1 MTARRVVI
9 LTGCGLFAAIMV
21 SLHVIR
27 QDLSPLTRG
36 MSRYAGS
43 DTLGLATVGFLAL
56 AAALIALAMVFR
68 LAHPAAGRGLVTAA
82 CGLIAVVATPIGNPD
97 TPTSVTV
104 LHTIGG
110 IAFYLGVLRAMRS
123 SASDWTDR
131 QLGRGTTV
139 ALALFV
145 LGAVG
150 LPGLSQVVG
159 LLQRL
164 VFVLVVGWMTQAAVR
179 FRGDTSQ
186 PNLSL

>member
-1 MTARRVVI
+1 MTPHRVVI

-68 LAHPAAGRGLVTAA
+68 RAHPAAGRGLVTAA

-110 IAFYLGVLRAMRS
+110 
-123 SASDWTDR
+123 
-131 QLGRGTTV
+131 
-139 ALALFV
+139 
-145 LGAVG
+145 
-150 LPGLSQVVG
+150 
-159 LLQRL
+159 
-164 VFVLVVGWMTQAAVR
+164 
-179 FRGDTSQ
+179 
-186 PNLSL
+186 

>member
-1 MTARRVVI
+1 MTAHRVVI
-9 LTGCGLFAAIMV
+9 LAGCGLFVAIMV

-43 DTLGLATVGFLAL
+43 GTLGLATVGFLAL

-68 LAHPAAGRGLVTAA
+68 LAHLAAGRGLVTAA

-110 IAFYLGVLRAMRS
+110 LVFYLGVLWAMRS

-131 QLGRGTTV
+131 QFCRAATV

-150 LPGLSQVVG
+150 LPGLRQVVG
-159 LLQRL
+159 ILQRL
-164 VFVLVVGWMTQAAVR
+164 VFVLVVGWMAQAAR
-179 FRGDTSQ
+179 RI
-186 PNLSL
+186 